1 MVARTMVA
9 RLKRAGVA
17 AALAAIMLPFG
28 WSAQAQTCTTG
39 TLPSG
44 SFFSGTSWTS
54 TTSSAS
60 LGAGTVVT
68 LTVTGGAGG
77 TATLTVG
84 SFTSTALAGAG
95 SVSVRVSSV
104 GTYSVSASGTAG
116 GLAGGDYAIAASGG
130 TCSTTTTP
138 GATDQ
143 QAQNQS
149 TAVQIG
155 QSVLGGL
162 MGTILLRAALKAYG
176 GAEADAPLI
185 GMMLSN
191 SSFLK
196 KYSMEPGS
204 AIAVF
209 IARSALSNLQYRAS
223 SYWRDKFN
231 DALARGDLK
240 AAAEI
245 VWGSYG
251 YYGFPSSAT
260 LYEPEIPGGPQARV
274 PRLEYQEREQAETL
288 RELQGR
294 SSGFDRERVAELSLQ
309 LAGTQDRL
317 KLARVNAKLAA
328 PDCTGRG
335 SGSDDVQIAA
345 ASALRGQQG
354 ASRSTAP
361 RSIGVDSRSLASRP
375 APGSA
380 DACEA
385 PGTDIPGAGA
395 EAFKPTRW
403 NSWLEGR
410 AMGSSDSLLQN
421 NALGFI
427 GFGGVGYQATPWL
440 MTGLSV
446 GAETFRT
453 AYATPGV
460 GSNTV
465 GVSVVPYA
473 GIRLDQNIQAAAFVG
488 FTSISYNTNPAS
500 GVSAQFA
507 AQRYMVGGALTG
519 TWYEGFWR
527 FQPSLQA
534 AYATENQNAYTDSAG
549 TSVGG
554 QTVYYGRIGAGPE
567 IGYTFIGGSGS
578 WTLEPF
584 VSARI
589 NLNIASDT
597 LAVVNNAPVVVRP
610 GTLGS
615 GSLGGGVNL
624 AAQGGPSLRFQGS
637 YDSIGVSGLD
647 VWSAMLRGSFAF

>member
-1 MVARTMVA
+1 LTH
-9 RLKRAGVA
+9 LK
-17 AALAAIMLPFG
+17 
-28 WSAQAQTCTTG
+28 
-39 TLPSG
+39 
-44 SFFSGTSWTS
+44 
-54 TTSSAS
+54 
-60 LGAGTVVT
+60 
-68 LTVTGGAGG
+68 
-77 TATLTVG
+77 
-84 SFTSTALAGAG
+84 
-95 SVSVRVSSV
+95 
-104 GTYSVSASGTAG
+104 
-116 GLAGGDYAIAASGG
+116 
-130 TCSTTTTP
+130 
-138 GATDQ
+138 
-143 QAQNQS
+143 N
-149 TAVQIG
+149 
-155 QSVLGGL
+155 
-162 MGTILLRAALKAYG
+162 
-176 GAEADAPLI
+176 
-185 GMMLSN
+185 
-191 SSFLK
+191 
-196 KYSMEPGS
+196 
-204 AIAVF
+204 
-209 IARSALSNLQYRAS
+209 
-223 SYWRDKFN
+223 
-231 DALARGDLK
+231 
-240 AAAEI
+240 
-245 VWGSYG
+245 
-251 YYGFPSSAT
+251 
-260 LYEPEIPGGPQARV
+260 
-274 PRLEYQEREQAETL
+274 QEREQAETL
-288 RELQGR
+288 RELEGR

-309 LAGTQDRL
+309 LAETQDRL

-328 PDCTGRG
+328 PDCTSRG
-335 SGSDDVQIAA
+335 SGSDEVQIAA

-361 RSIGVDSRSLASRP
+361 RSIGVDSRSLASGP

-385 PGTDIPGAGA
+385 PGTDAPGAGA
-395 EAFKPTRW
+395 GPFKPTRW

-465 GVSVVPYA
+465 GVSVMPYA
-473 GIRLDQNIQAAAFVG
+473 GIRLDRNIQAAAFVG
-488 FTSISYNTNPAS
+488 FTSISYNTNPAA

-507 AQRYMVGGALTG
+507 ARQFMVGGALTG

-584 VSARI
+584 VSAKI

-615 GSLGGGVNL
+615 GSIGGGINL

-637 YDSIGVSGLD
+637 YDSIGVTGLD
-647 VWSAMLRGSFAF
+647 VWSAMLRGSFTF